1 MEVGAVC
8 ELVKFLSYQKEHE
21 KKEKKRKEEK
31 MRGRLALQKEI
42 DEVKRDLEK
51 VTTMWLQLQEEESH
65 QKKSG
70 LVLRG
75 KMKWPVR
82 SLVKRDRRH
91 RKDALRKKEELPN
104 EQQEEVKEVLIVENK
119 KEEKVPEQALK
130 EGKENERKVLR
141 KGALMETLWSLVF
154 ISKLVFM
161 FAGMKNLLM
170 QVKLKSLRN
179 MKDGVSQA
187 PMKRNEQDSCKDQL
201 EEGYEKNEDF
211 HDDKGSMT
219 ENMEYYDALDSIPS
233 EEEVQEESKARQE
246 AIKEDIGKLKAIE
259 QVSMRT
265 EYDDQIYESDVS
277 DIKEDLEQDNDKRLT
292 QEDVCDHAMPRRLK
306 EIENEDKSAGHQKY
320 MLPKEIKHSY
330 VMPKWLEKTKDK
342 EEKVESKKETIKLEL
357 SHEEPRQG
365 MEENS
370 VYKIK
375 SVQYAGAQESR
386 NEYKHSLTHE
396 WRRKHEKQMVYQPKV
411 IQNKVW
417 QAKSFKEQQYKVI
430 KHEVMESGR
439 SSKDGEARAEYSQ
452 GSQSS
457 EKDEDKTG
465 PIYDEDER
473 EVDGADLE
481 EEMKILEELMKRMTA
496 KTERNQEIERRR
508 RRTVE
513 KKEREEVLP
522 RIEQH
527 EKLQEM
533 KQLRKEELEKEE
545 ADQERE
551 RMKMTKLKMVNEK
564 TKRNGEE
571 EHSVDI
577 QEASWPQPFTSN
589 GVVNIVNA
597 GLADK
602 EMNQVY
608 DSMRKFMR
616 QEEQEDIEDTCDD
629 EVEAFEGEEAP
640 KYDFEYKSMEQLQEE
655 LKALEEV
662 IYQAKEDH
670 ADRHED
676 HTSEEVVEDN
686 QISVEEAY
694 EPSKQVEEVD
704 FSIQYFHFSLKVK
717 QAYKEAKNEREK
729 ELLKKQVEA
738 INSCENISLA
748 MTKEL

>member
-1 MEVGAVC
+1 
-8 ELVKFLSYQKEHE
+8 
-21 KKEKKRKEEK
+21 
-31 MRGRLALQKEI
+31 
-42 DEVKRDLEK
+42 
-51 VTTMWLQLQEEESH
+51 MWLQLQEEESH

-91 RKDALRKKEELPN
+91 IKDALMKKEELPN

-130 EGKENERKVLR
+130 EGKENERKV
-141 KGALMETLWSLVF
+141 
-154 ISKLVFM
+154 
-161 FAGMKNLLM
+161 
-170 QVKLKSLRN
+170 KLKILRN

-187 PMKRNEQDSCKDQL
+187 PMMRNEQNSCKDQL

-233 EEEVQEESKARQE
+233 EEEVQEESKARKE

-259 QVSMRT
+259 QVSMMT

-292 QEDVCDHAMPRRLK
+292 QEDVCDHVMPRRLK
-306 EIENEDKSAGHQKY
+306 EIGNEDKSVGHQKY

-342 EEKVESKKETIKLEL
+342 EEKVESKEETIKLEL

-411 IQNKVW
+411 IKNKVW
-417 QAKSFKEQQYKVI
+417 KAKSFKEQQYKVI

-465 PIYDEDER
+465 
-473 EVDGADLE
+473 
-481 EEMKILEELMKRMTA
+481 
-496 KTERNQEIERRR
+496 
-508 RRTVE
+508 
-513 KKEREEVLP
+513 
-522 RIEQH
+522 
-527 EKLQEM
+527 
-533 KQLRKEELEKEE
+533 
-545 ADQERE
+545 
-551 RMKMTKLKMVNEK
+551 
-564 TKRNGEE
+564 
-571 EHSVDI
+571 
-577 QEASWPQPFTSN
+577 
-589 GVVNIVNA
+589 
-597 GLADK
+597 LADK

-640 KYDFEYKSMEQLQEE
+640 KCDFEYKSMEQLQEE
-655 LKALEEV
+655 LKVLEEV

-676 HTSEEVVEDN
+676 HTSEEVVEYN
-686 QISVEEAY
+686 QTSVEKAY
-694 EPSKQVEEVD
+694 EPSKQVEEAD
-704 FSIQYFHFSLKVK
+704 FNTKDLHF
-717 QAYKEAKNEREK
+717 
-729 ELLKKQVEA
+729 
-738 INSCENISLA
+738 IS
-748 MTKEL
+748 K

>member
-1 MEVGAVC
+1 
-8 ELVKFLSYQKEHE
+8 F
-21 KKEKKRKEEK
+21 
-31 MRGRLALQKEI
+31 
-42 DEVKRDLEK
+42 
-51 VTTMWLQLQEEESH
+51 
-65 QKKSG
+65 
-70 LVLRG
+70 
-75 KMKWPVR
+75 
-82 SLVKRDRRH
+82 
-91 RKDALRKKEELPN
+91 
-104 EQQEEVKEVLIVENK
+104 
-119 KEEKVPEQALK
+119 
-130 EGKENERKVLR
+130 
-141 KGALMETLWSLVF
+141 
-154 ISKLVFM
+154 
-161 FAGMKNLLM
+161 NLT
-170 QVKLKSLRN
+170 SLRN

-233 EEEVQEESKARQE
+233 EEEVQEESKAKQE

-259 QVSMRT
+259 QVSMMT
-265 EYDDQIYESDVS
+265 EYDDQIYDSDVS
-277 DIKEDLEQDNDKRLT
+277 DIKEDLEQANDKRLT
-292 QEDVCDHAMPRRLK
+292 QEDVCDHVMPRRLK
-306 EIENEDKSAGHQKY
+306 EIRNEDKSAGHQKY
-320 MLPKEIKHSY
+320 MLPKEIKHNY

-342 EEKVESKKETIKLEL
+342 EEKVECKKETIKLEL

-386 NEYKHSLTHE
+386 NEYKHGLTHE

-417 QAKSFKEQQYKVI
+417 KAKSFKEQQYKVI

-457 EKDEDKTG
+457 EKDEGKTG

-473 EVDGADLE
+473 EVDRADSE

-496 KTERNQEIERRR
+496 KKERNQEIERRR
-508 RRTVE
+508 RRTSE

-533 KQLRKEELEKEE
+533 KQLRKEELEEE

-577 QEASWPQPFTSN
+577 QEASCPQPFTSN

-616 QEEQEDIEDTCDD
+616 QEEQEDIEDTCDN
-629 EVEAFEGEEAP
+629 EIEAF
-640 KYDFEYKSMEQLQEE
+640 K
-655 LKALEEV
+655 
-662 IYQAKEDH
+662 
-670 ADRHED
+670 DRD
-676 HTSEEVVEDN
+676 KDKTSEEVVEEN
-686 QISVEEAY
+686 QIAVEEAY
-694 EPSKQVEEVD
+694 EPSKQAEEVD
-704 FSIQYFHFSLKVK
+704 FCIADLHFIPKVK
-717 QAYKEAKNEREK
+717 QAYQNAKNERERV
-729 ELLKKQVEA
+729 LLIEQVEKT
-738 INSCENISLA
+738 IKSYENILSNDQGAVATCCYEHKPELTYLVKEIEDQQEA
-748 MTKEL
+748 ELKTKTMKRKMKQGASKKSRIEERKCKRRWRRQTIPAKSIMMNWKTRKKKNHLSKSSNSFSQGHSDVGASGNNT